1 MAKKIFELPKTE
13 TFEIFIGIDTGVNTG
28 IAVWDA
34 YSKKFLRLETV
45 KIHRAMEIVRHYH
58 ETNGNIHVK
67 VEDAR
72 KRKFFG
78 GYSAKDMASRLQGA
92 GSVKRDASV
101 WEDYLKDLGCSF
113 EMRIPKDTKISEAM
127 FLKLTGWSKRISH
140 HARDAAM
147 MVYNS

>member
-1 MAKKIFELPKTE
+1 MANKFELPKIE
-13 TFEIFIGIDTGVNTG
+13 KFEIFIGIDTGVSTG
-28 IAVWDA
+28 IAVWSA
-34 YSKKFLRLETV
+34 TEKKLLKVETT
-45 KIHRAMEIVRHYH
+45 KIHKAMEIVRHYH
-58 ETNGNIHVK
+58 EINGNIHVK

-78 GYSAKDMASRLQGA
+78 GYTAKDMAARKQGA

-113 EMRIPKDTKISEAM
+113 EMRIPRDTKISEQM
-127 FLKLTGWSKRISH
+127 FHKLTGWTKRISN

-147 MVYNS
+147 MVFNS

>member
-1 MAKKIFELPKTE
+1 MAKKFELPKIE
-13 TFEIFIGIDTGVNTG
+13 KFDIYIGIDTGVSTG

-34 YSKKFLRLETV
+34 ESKKFIHLETV

-58 ETNGNIHVK
+58 TINGNIHVK

-78 GYSAKDMASRLQGA
+78 GYIAKDMAARQQGA

-113 EMRIPKDTKISEAM
+113 EMRIPKDTKISEQM
-127 FLKLTGWSKRISH
+127 FHKLTGWTKRISN

-147 MVYNS
+147 MVFNS

>member
-1 MAKKIFELPKTE
+1 MAKKTFELPTVQKYD
-13 TFEIFIGIDTGVNTG
+13 IYIGIDTGVNTG
-28 IAVWDA
+28 IAVWSA
-34 YSKKFLRLETV
+34 TEKKLLRVETI
-45 KIHRAMEIVRHYH
+45 KIHKAMAIVRHYH

-72 KRKFFG
+72 KRKYFG
-78 GYSAKDMASRLQGA
+78 GYTAKDMASRQQGA

-113 EMRIPKDTKISEAM
+113 EMRTPRDTKVTEPM
-127 FLKLTGWSKRISH
+127 FAKLTGWVKKTSN